1 MNGAP
6 AAGARPAI
14 LACLY
19 ATLVGV
25 VFCGV
30 RLLAGV
36 AVNWRPALTVVA
48 LVWLVVAFG
57 QLLRRRPLATASL
70 ALSAWAPVILLLL
83 ASALG
88 HVSAFNV
95 GAHVVTLVICAAGAG
110 VALWCMRMGTMS
122 LASVGIAEMAVLPL
136 FAITSAV
143 IFYGS
148 GYASPLF
155 FELLSRPDIGT
166 HDTLYHAAVGEM
178 LLRQGMPSVGADG
191 VQLLR
196 YHWGSHW
203 LYAGLS
209 RLVGISVLDGY
220 QLFPPIVGGALL
232 VRAATALTEALIAR
246 WECALRRN
254 DLVPV
259 LLVLTVA
266 ATGFIHPAVA
276 LAMGVSEQRL
286 VSESLVLAVALL
298 LETAVMLVAISRA
311 GNAQRVWWAVA
322 PLCVAII
329 SVTKISVGAILLAL
343 IGWLA
348 LRWRPRADVV
358 RWSAVV
364 ASALAWAAAVWITVP
379 VGEVSGAAP
388 RDWSVVRAIAA
399 SLVSWRVLVIA
410 AWSLTA
416 MALVARRSDRPL
428 QEALGMLCLCSVV
441 PMWLLNTP
449 DTVYFTEVQR
459 WGTVPV
465 IGAALATWTPRL
477 SLGGLARQA
486 RQPRHLL
493 VVGVLVSMSTAAAFA
508 AMKPAK
514 QLMTATAATNG
525 RSPEA
530 EKDVRGALI
539 AALRALHARDNPR
552 ARLVVADDLWELW
565 AGSPAL
571 PCFAVP
577 FLFSGV
583 SGQVLANGLPS
594 ADCRNLGFG
603 LTGYPDSQRVAVR
616 DLPNEG
622 ICGLIRRAGGT
633 DALILERGAGGAIGV
648 RELACRGTA
657 SAPASQ

>member
-1 MNGAP
+1 MFAS
-6 AAGARPAI
+6 
-14 LACLY
+14 
-19 ATLVGV
+19 
-25 VFCGV
+25 V
-30 RLLAGV
+30 RVLAGV
-36 AVNWRPALTVVA
+36 VVDWRPLLTAVA
-48 LVWLVVAFG
+48 LAGFVIAMGQWMRVRLFGGAWSGMNGWSPLLV
-57 QLLRRRPLATASL
+57 LL
-70 ALSAWAPVILLLL
+70 ALSAVGYLV
-83 ASALG
+83 G
-88 HVSAFNV
+88 H
-95 GAHVVTLVICAAGAG
+95 HVVPLIGTSLIGGGATVLVLSYLRRGGARPQTISVYEFGAMLALAAASGAI
-110 VALWCMRMGTMS
+110 L
-122 LASVGIAEMAVLPL
+122 
-136 FAITSAV
+136 
-143 IFYGS
+143 YGS

-155 FELLSRPDIGT
+155 FELLSRPELGI

-232 VRAATALTEALIAR
+232 VRAVTALTEALIER
-246 WECALRRN
+246 WGIALRRN

-266 ATGFIHPAVA
+266 ATGFVHPAVA
-276 LAMGVSEQRL
+276 LSMGVSEQRI
-286 VSESLVLAVALL
+286 VSESLVLAVVLL

-311 GNAQRVWWAVA
+311 ENAQRVWWAVA

-329 SVTKISVGAILLAL
+329 SVTKISVGAVLLAL

-358 RWSAVV
+358 RWGAVV
-364 ASALAWAAAVWITVP
+364 ASAMAWAAAVWITVP

-410 AWSLTA
+410 SWSLTA
-416 MALVARRSDRPL
+416 MALLSRRSDRPL
-428 QEALGMLCLCSVV
+428 QEAVGMLCVCSVV

-477 SLGGLARQA
+477 SLGGLARHA

-493 VVGVLVSMSTAAAFA
+493 VVGMLVSMSAAAAFA
-508 AMKPAK
+508 AMRPAK
-514 QLMTATAATNG
+514 QLMTAIAATKHG
-525 RSPEA
+525 SPEA
-530 EKDVRGALI
+530 EKDARSALI
-539 AALRALHARDNPR
+539 TALRALHARDNPH

-594 ADCRNLGFG
+594 KDCRNLGFG
-603 LTGYPDSQRVAVR
+603 LTGYADSQRVAVR

-622 ICGLIRRAGGT
+622 ICGLTRRAGGT
-633 DALILERGAGGAIGV
+633 DALILERGAGGVIRV
-648 RELACRGTA
+648 RELPCRGTN
-657 SAPASQ
+657 SAPTSQ